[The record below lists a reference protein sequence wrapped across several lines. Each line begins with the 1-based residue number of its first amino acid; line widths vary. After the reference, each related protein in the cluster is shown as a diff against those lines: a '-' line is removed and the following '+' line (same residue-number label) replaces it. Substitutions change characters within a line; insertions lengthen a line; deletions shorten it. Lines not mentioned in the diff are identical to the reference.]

1 MKPLPFFAGLLFGL
15 ISLSVVGAHITSA
28 EWVRQF
34 TRFHRSINPETNYF
48 PTVRQMLQIVDGGDV
63 GKINVIVGGTS
74 VLYGVGQHETVMWTV
89 RLQEALGSRFRVLNF
104 AQRAGRANDFGNIAA
119 EALLQRGANVIYVA
133 DGMPIELSID
143 FPSSFYRRE
152 MVEAGQRGYLIPWA
166 PRDAQLGLRREQPR
180 DMQSEILGAMLD
192 RALNFNDLWNYVT
205 FNFVNLTWAPL
216 LSFAPLAPRTS
227 LYDDEPLPDQ
237 YATLRYRSPE
247 AKEVAI
253 ARRWTMAND
262 DPRWPL
268 MIDLT
273 EAGFPPPLRRAT
285 VAVIN
290 LFSPRYLKLLSPA
303 EQAGFLATA
312 ERHVA
317 ELRRMGF
324 ARTVILAT
332 AFNED
337 DYVDRVHLTVSG
349 GDKMATAIA
358 PLVRSLAQELGYL
371 P

>member
-15 ISLSVVGAHITSA
+15 ICLSVVGAHITSA

-34 TRFHRSINPETNYF
+34 TRFHRSINPESNYF
-48 PTVRQMLQIVDGGDV
+48 PTVRQMLQIVDAGDV

-74 VLYGVGQHETVMWTV
+74 VFHGVGQHDTMMWTV

-119 EALLQRGANVIYVA
+119 ETLLQRGAKVIYVA
-133 DGMPIELSID
+133 DGMLGFAVD
-143 FPSSFYRRE
+143 FGYSFYRRE
-152 MVEAGQRGYLIPWA
+152 MVEADRRGYLIPWA
-166 PRDAQLGLRREQPR
+166 PRDALLSLRREQPR
-180 DMQSEILGAMLD
+180 DMQSAILGAILD

-205 FNFVNLTWAPL
+205 FNFVNLTWAPFL
-216 LSFAPLAPRTS
+216 ASAPLAPRAS
-227 LYDDEPLPDQ
+227 LHDNEPSPDQ
-237 YATLRYRSPE
+237 YARYTYPE
-247 AKEVAI
+247 AEEVAS
-253 ARRWTMAND
+253 ARSWILGND
-262 DPRWPL
+262 DPHWPL

-273 EAGFPPPLRRAT
+273 EANFPPPLRRAM

-290 LFSPRYLKLLSPA
+290 LSSPRYLKLLTPT

-312 ERHVA
+312 ERTVA
-317 ELRRMGF
+317 ELTRMGF
-324 ARTVILAT
+324 ARAAIPAT

-337 DYVDRVHLTVSG
+337 DYVGRVHLSVSG

-358 PLVRSLAQELGYL
+358 PLVRSLAEELGYL